1 MTVEE
6 LKKLAKD
13 ECGRDL
19 TDEQARE
26 VLNAAASAAAG
37 GELPDET
44 LDAVSGGFNW
54 KAAVDLM
61 ARVGIDE
68 LYKKL

>member
-13 ECGRDL
+13 ECGKDL

-26 VLNAAASAAAG
+26 VLNKAQACAD
-37 GELPDET
+37 GELSDEA

-54 KAAVDLM
+54 KGAVEAM
-61 ARVGIDE
+61 VGVGLEE
-68 LYKKL
+68 LSKRL

>member
-13 ECGRDL
+13 ECGKDL

-26 VLNAAASAAAG
+26 ILNKAQAGAAG
-37 GELPDET
+37 ELSDEA
-44 LDAVSGGFNW
+44 LEAVSGGFNW

-61 ARVGIDE
+61 AKVGVTE
-68 LYKKL
+68 LAKKL